1 MRKAKSVH
9 RARRRRTDA
18 LRSRTR
24 RSEGARRQSDS
35 PAQQGTRE
43 PRGLL
48 DRILDTPHLA
58 RVVPRLPPDVLH
70 RVIQNCG
77 LEDCGALVAL
87 ATPGQLA
94 AVFDLD
100 LWRPA
105 QPGLDEQFN
114 ADRFGLWLE
123 VMMESGA
130 TVAAQKLAD
139 VDVDLA
145 IAAFA
150 QHVLVFDPAPVS
162 PSAPMDGEEMPA
174 VGTPNDGLSCD
185 VGGYLVVA
193 RRSDSWDAIVGVL
206 TSLDA
211 EHHAY
216 FHRVMRGCRS
226 LSNSTPEV
234 DGLDDLLP
242 NEEQV
247 MFDLA
252 FNRERRRE
260 QQGYVTPAQARAFL
274 QMSRQVRLGHDTTP
288 PNNPV
293 ARAYFRAIE
302 WTTAA
307 DADSGSRRLPTASGA
322 SSAPAASADAVT
334 AIVDVLLD
342 AGILPRQ
349 PRALL
354 DGPQSHAP
362 RLARIQAQMQFAGDH
377 DHAAYSMRS
386 QELAYLA
393 NTIMAGCSLQAR
405 PFTAQEASESAV
417 AVCNLGLENWPRHWL
432 LAKARRGSS
441 VVGAGTALP
450 DDFLVGH
457 DLVSVFQVGW
467 TVLHENVCM
476 YAAEQLI
483 GVLTRLRYDD
493 REIQAGLDA
502 LRIEMAR
509 HWQAG
514 APWRAR
520 DLLDVMMILDMPA
533 WATLLGLIDECP
545 VIHAGIGGSRGSPA
559 RAVSASAFE
568 FISENSQVAS
578 VREFMQS
585 LPETCALDG
594 SRFNRTHS
602 IAALAR
608 SRPRRPARANPRS
621 FWGG

>member
-1 MRKAKSVH
+1 MKKFK
-9 RARRRRTDA
+9 DKD
-18 LRSRTR
+18 R
-24 RSEGARRQSDS
+24 RSDS
-35 PAQQGTRE
+35 LAQRPIQD
-43 PRGLL
+43 PRPLL
-48 DRILDTPHLA
+48 DRILETPHLA
-58 RVVPRLPPDVLH
+58 HVIPRLPPEVLH

-77 LEDCGALVAL
+77 LEDCGELVSL

-105 QPGLDEQFN
+105 QPGLDEQFD

-123 VMMESGA
+123 VMVESGA
-130 TVAAQKLAD
+130 TVAAQKLAG

-145 IAAFA
+145 IAGFA
-150 QHVLVFDPAPVS
+150 QHMLVFDPAAVS
-162 PSAPMDGEEMPA
+162 PSAPKDGDMPA
-174 VGTPNDGLSCD
+174 VGALNDGSSCD

-193 RRSDSWDAIVGVL
+193 RRGDSWDAILEVL

-226 LSNSTPEV
+226 LSNSKPEI

-242 NEEQV
+242 DNKQV

-274 QMSRQVRLGHDTTP
+274 QMSRRVGLGHGTTP
-288 PNNPV
+288 PGNPV

-307 DADSGSRRLPTASGA
+307 DADSGSPRLPMASGA
-322 SSAPAASADAVT
+322 PSAPEESAAAIT
-334 AIVDVLLD
+334 AMVDVLLD
-342 AGILPRQ
+342 AGILPQQ

-362 RLARIQAQMQFAGDH
+362 RLARIQAQMQFAGNH
-377 DHAAYSMRS
+377 DPAAYSMRS
-386 QELAYLA
+386 QELAFLA
-393 NTIMAGCSLQAR
+393 NTIMAGCSIQTR
-405 PFTAQEASESAV
+405 PFTAQEASDAAV

-432 LAKARRGSS
+432 LAKARQDSS
-441 VVGAGTALP
+441 VVDPGTGLP

-457 DLVSVFQVGW
+457 DLVSVFQVGR
-467 TVLHENVCM
+467 TVLHDDVCM
-476 YAAEQLI
+476 YTAERLI

-493 REIQAGLDA
+493 RETQAGLDA
-502 LRIEMAR
+502 LRIELAR

-520 DLLDVMMILDMPA
+520 DSLDVMMILDMPA
-533 WATLLGLIDECP
+533 WATLVGLIDECP
-545 VIHAGIGGSRGSPA
+545 VIHAGIGASRGSPT

-578 VREFMQS
+578 VREFMRS
-585 LPETCALDG
+585 LPETL
-594 SRFNRTHS
+594 
-602 IAALAR
+602 
-608 SRPRRPARANPRS
+608 RP
-621 FWGG
+621 